1 MISYTWKILNLY
13 TKGELITGIKYLCTG
28 FNGKINI
35 DSEGTMFFTDP
46 EMGIPLEEV
55 TELNCIDWLEKETNE
70 FGQSHIKNGIERQF
84 KALEHKEAVLPWME
98 ANTFRIKI

>member
-1 MISYTWKILNLY
+1 MITYTWKILTLY

-35 DSEGTMFFTDP
+35 DSEGTIYFTDP
-46 EMGIPLEEV
+46 QFNIPFDEI
-55 TELNCIDWLEKETNE
+55 TELHCIEWLEKETDE

-84 KALEHKEAVLPWME
+84 KVLEHKEAVLPWME